1 MACEPARGG
10 SPGQMIWS
18 AARDGSGRHFSSSTV
33 NCYASMGLGRPPPPP
48 PAQLVFGCM
57 DRRYPDYNPAANTD
71 DGSCGRNGVPDPR
84 CCVQYEGCC
93 APPPPENPGEMVSAG
108 DVQAVI
114 TQQRASVSGYDTY
127 RVAVSFDSSVVQDVY
142 ALYGDLRGS
151 GSPLIFPPAW
161 QAPSPFGSNVG
172 PVNPALYAA
181 MPDAEYDSFLTIGI
195 DGPATQSG
203 ALSSVG
209 IDFEAWTE
217 RDGITANDGGE
228 FSDTAASL
236 ERMAHFV

>member
-1 MACEPARGG
+1 MEPPTASPCASRRPIVAPLSTCTWMFCRVRRASAGVGART
-10 SPGQMIWS
+10 
-18 AARDGSGRHFSSSTV
+18 ATV
-33 NCYASMGLGRPPPPP
+33 TATLLP
-48 PAQLVFGCM
+48 
-57 DRRYPDYNPAANTD
+57 
-71 DGSCGRNGVPDPR
+71 
-84 CCVQYEGCC
+84 CC

-236 ERMAHFV
+236 EKIAHFV